1 MLYLGVLIIPESRL
15 AAAFDALNQDRCAV
29 GYHRE
34 LHFKTI
40 TQHHKAELARRW
52 LDRVLYDERKIFH
65 FHALGVDVRILSAS
79 AFGGGPGWKQ
89 KAYTRLFRSAV
100 VYAMKSFFTA
110 GVDVSLVVHDRAD
123 VEHDPFFDWH
133 ALWRINLDHGIR
145 CDGSRIQFCDSDHT
159 LPGVDPCD
167 SNMIQLTDLL
177 LGATRLGLEA
187 TSGQQHKVAVAER
200 WIPLLA
206 RLTDERLYRNP
217 NSRYRHVG
225 RCSVSFFPSRA
236 LTKAELASD
245 IERARSHFYVSRRP
259 RLLDRHQL
267 AFDI

>member
-1 MLYLGVLIIPESRL
+1 MLLGEQTRRPSGPETGTPFDS
-15 AAAFDALNQDRCAV
+15 AFDGAVRTALEHSRH
-29 GYHRE
+29 G
-34 LHFKTI
+34 
-40 TQHHKAELARRW
+40 RW
-52 LDRVLYDERKIFH
+52 LDAADAALIAVGERPRDAYAFQLLRSIHGRIRVGGKLWI
-65 FHALGVDVRILSAS
+65 A
-79 AFGGGPGWKQ
+79 GGPGWKQ

-145 CDGSRIQFCDSDHT
+145 CDGTRIQFCDSNHN
-159 LPGVDPCD
+159 LPGVDARD
-167 SNMIQLTDLL
+167 STMIQLTDLL
-177 LGATRLGLEA
+177 LGATRLGMEA
-187 TSGQQHKVAVAER
+187 TSVQAHKVAVADH
-200 WIPLLA
+200 WMPLLE
-206 RLTDERLYRNP
+206 RLTDERRYRNP
-217 NSRYRHVG
+217 NSRFRHVG

-236 LTKAELASD
+236 LSKAELACD
-245 IERARSHFYVSRRP
+245 IDRARSRFYVSRRP